1 MPSQHVTKTI
11 RSLGCPVR
19 TPEVV
24 GIVLDTLESM
34 LNALYQPLQDMTRRA
49 LMEPLKKRPLTWILF
64 KLLRTQNV
72 RDFVNT
78 HPNMLEY
85 ILINPHIVD
94 LSRQIHPSQ
103 MSSLI
108 YPMLMCVQSKKL
120 TRPLFLAFDC
130 RNFLHSSKQH
140 IYKQTFLSFLLTL
153 KQFSDCILI
162 GCKVRNC
169 DMSVFDILF
178 DVVERWE
185 RDDIMLSAL
194 GHVSNIFV
202 VSNDKSELKQRE
214 GCEALTCVYPERGFQ
229 GVSKS
234 IIDICKL
241 FDIKCPDVLRHD
253 SLSPPQPS
261 VHSSPS
267 PSVHSSPPPISLHS
281 LSPPPSVHSSPPAP
295 EPVSSPVLYRGSH
308 ALRLD
313 VSSEML
319 QSSSIV
325 SPSATTPPTVAAFL
339 ALVVEKPCPSTPLDT
354 HKM

>member
-1 MPSQHVTKTI
+1 MPSPHVTETI
-11 RSLGCPVR
+11 RSLGCPAR

-24 GIVLDTLESM
+24 GVVDTLESM
-34 LNALYQPLQDMTRRA
+34 LNALYQPLQDMTRKA
-49 LMEPLKKRPLTWILF
+49 LMDPLKKKPLTRILF
-64 KLLRTQNV
+64 ELLRTQNV
-72 RDFVNT
+72 RDFVNA

-103 MSSLI
+103 MSSLM
-108 YPMLMCVQSKKL
+108 YSMLKRVQSKEL

-130 RNFLHSSKQH
+130 RNFLHGSKPH
-140 IYKQTFLSFLLTL
+140 IYKQTFLSFLSTL

-162 GCKVRNC
+162 GCKVRNW
-169 DMSVFDILF
+169 DMSVFDIVF
-178 DVVERWE
+178 DVKDGEE
-185 RDDIMLSAL
+185 LDDIMLSAL
-194 GHVSNIFV
+194 GPVANVFV
-202 VSNDKSELKQRE
+202 VSNDKRKPKQRK
-214 GCEALTCVYPERGFQ
+214 GCEALTGVCPERGFK

-234 IIDICKL
+234 ISDICK
-241 FDIKCPDVLRHD
+241 FFNIECPDVLRDD
-253 SLSPPQPS
+253 SLSPPPPS

-267 PSVHSSPPPISLHS
+267 PSVHSSPPPISL
-281 LSPPPSVHSSPPAP
+281 HSSPPAP

-354 HKM
+354 RKM